1 MDPHLSDSVSGYIRG
16 SHYLPSYVH
25 NCIPFWS
32 IPCIGMQWG
41 VAVLPA
47 REHGRSCLYQDSYG
61 LLVVVSARQVQ
72 GRVLIIVL
80 FINIES

>member
-1 MDPHLSDSVSGYIRG
+1 
-16 SHYLPSYVH
+16 
-25 NCIPFWS
+25 
-32 IPCIGMQWG
+32 MQWG